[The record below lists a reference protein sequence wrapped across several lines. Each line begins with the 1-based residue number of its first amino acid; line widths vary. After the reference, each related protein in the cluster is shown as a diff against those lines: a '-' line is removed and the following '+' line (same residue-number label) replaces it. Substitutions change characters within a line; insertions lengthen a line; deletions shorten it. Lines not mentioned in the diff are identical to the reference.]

1 MNTGTKPFAKY
12 DRLSVIVISS
22 VIFAMASITW
32 GTLPFLIGS
41 FSDAL
46 SLSPQQGGLLG
57 TIEQAGL
64 VTGTLIVY
72 FARSRL
78 NWHIILL
85 VGAVVALLA
94 NQSSLLATSAN
105 ILLSVRFIVGLG
117 LGTGMALTLYFI
129 GNTSNPDRAYGM
141 MMAIQIFIF
150 SVFAFISPYLITT
163 WGLTGYVSAV
173 SVCVLTILATLWWL
187 PKRDAAH
194 LADEEAHDK
203 QDPAHLD
210 TGTLEVEH
218 EPERAPKS
226 GKALFGLL
234 SLVAMG
240 FFQIGLFALF
250 AFLERIGSNS
260 SLSLE
265 FIGATIAIGGGGAG
279 VIGGL
284 AAAALADRLGRVIP
298 LTAALAAAFTAVYM
312 LQEGASATS
321 FFIGFTMF
329 NLGWY
334 FGVPYFMAN
343 IAAHDPADRLVG
355 MTPTV
360 MTLSLAAAPG
370 LASLFI
376 VGDSYASV
384 NLFAA
389 VLVALAAL
397 LILPSA
403 RKHEPT
409 A

>member
-1 MNTGTKPFAKY
+1 MNTGTKPFAQY
-12 DRLSVIVISS
+12 DRLSIIAISS
-22 VIFAMASITW
+22 VIFAMAGITW

-72 FARSRL
+72 FVRSRL

-85 VGAVVALLA
+85 AGAVVALLA

-163 WGLTGYVSAV
+163 WGLAGYVSAV

-187 PKRDAAH
+187 PKQDAAH
-194 LADEEAHDK
+194 LNAGA
-203 QDPAHLD
+203 P
-210 TGTLEVEH
+210 EVAH
-218 EPERAPKS
+218 EPKRAPKS

-234 SLVAMG
+234 SLIAMG

-298 LTAALAAAFTAVYM
+298 LTAALAAALTAVYL
-312 LQEGASATS
+312 LQEGVSATS

-343 IAAHDPADRLVG
+343 IAAHDPADKLVG

-376 VGDSYASV
+376 VGDSYSSV

-389 VLVALAAL
+389 VLVTLAAL

>member
-1 MNTGTKPFAKY
+1 MKTGTKPFAQY

-85 VGAVVALLA
+85 VGATVALLA
-94 NQSSLLATSAN
+94 NQFSLLATSAN

-150 SVFAFISPYLITT
+150 SVFALISPYLITT
-163 WGLTGYVSAV
+163 WGLAGYVSAV
-173 SVCVLTILATLWWL
+173 SVCVLTILGTLWWL
-187 PKRDAAH
+187 PKHDAALLSDGKEHDKHEAAH
-194 LADEEAHDK
+194 LDAGA
-203 QDPAHLD
+203 P
-210 TGTLEVEH
+210 EVEH

-298 LTAALAAAFTAVYM
+298 LTAALAAALTAVYM

-343 IAAHDPADRLVG
+343 IAAHDPDDRLVG

-376 VGDSYASV
+376 VGGSYASV

-389 VLVALAAL
+389 VLVTMAAL

-403 RKHEPT
+403 RKHN
-409 A
+409 AN